1 MMMTFVQCNHIS
13 NLCLI
18 CHNGGWEKNNKSEHK
33 ILRCHA
39 KKYYTTIGRNIAL
52 TSEQILDYDK
62 KHHNNCKCCP
72 LSLFF
77 EGLVT
82 MNVEIDVL
90 IVRNVIS
97 VSKVTRVLDRSLIVF
112 FKCLC
117 HCCCLCH
124 CLFVGKVFSY
134 SKQVSQWSQGLLC
147 VCHFNR
153 VSIAARK
160 TYRLTF

>member
-1 MMMTFVQCNHIS
+1 M
-13 NLCLI
+13 
-18 CHNGGWEKNNKSEHK
+18 
-33 ILRCHA
+33 
-39 KKYYTTIGRNIAL
+39 KKYCTTIGRNIAL

-90 IVRNVIS
+90 IVRNIIS
-97 VSKVTRVLDRSLIVF
+97 VSKVTRLLDRSLIVF

-124 CLFVGKVFSY
+124 CLFVGQVFLYPKTRVSMVTRIALRLSLQSCKY
-134 SKQVSQWSQGLLC
+134 CCQKDLQTRVSQKNTFVSDLL
-147 VCHFNR
+147 
-153 VSIAARK
+153 SS
-160 TYRLTF
+160 LTTGGE